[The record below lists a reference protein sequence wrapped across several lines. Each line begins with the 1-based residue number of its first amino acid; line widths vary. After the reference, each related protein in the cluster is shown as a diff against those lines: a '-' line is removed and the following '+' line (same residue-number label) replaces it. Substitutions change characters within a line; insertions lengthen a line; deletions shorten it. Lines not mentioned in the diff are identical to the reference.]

1 MDKKHI
7 TKKKWNQEKVD
18 GFLSFINNKLSNS
31 ENHSKKKQY
40 LGLFIRFLKNEN
52 FKQNLAKC
60 SSHSKVSLALES
72 LLGSD
77 QVTLEDL
84 ILLGS
89 SLCKQRFYS
98 DLLEKLILL
107 LFQKHLSDKKT
118 VEFLKMVWFDKEII
132 CELPD
137 TWTMYLNKWPTYL
150 ESLIFNILKSIKP
163 TSVTEVDN
171 IWNQCDSHF
180 LIKMCCR
187 QDKMFQCVCEVL
199 NSMLTCSDCNKALL
213 YVIRQ
218 FIASVTD
225 YCIRSNKDIV
235 DLYPRCV
242 QSTVMCCRL
251 GMFSNVATF
260 AQNLPSN
267 WKFILSTHHPK
278 LTDLLLQKK
287 TLL

>member
-1 MDKKHI
+1 M
-7 TKKKWNQEKVD
+7 
-18 GFLSFINNKLSNS
+18 GLRSFWLLRPLCRSIVTYDNINMCNMCL
-31 ENHSKKKQY
+31 
-40 LGLFIRFLKNEN
+40 
-52 FKQNLAKC
+52 C
-60 SSHSKVSLALES
+60 
-72 LLGSD
+72 
-77 QVTLEDL
+77 L
-84 ILLGS
+84 ILI
-89 SLCKQRFYS
+89 
-98 DLLEKLILL
+98 ILMTPV
-107 LFQKHLSDKKT
+107 S
-118 VEFLKMVWFDKEII
+118 EII

-150 ESLIFNILKSIKP
+150 ESLVFNILKSIKP
-163 TSVTEVDN
+163 TSVTKVDN

-218 FIASVTD
+218 FIASVND

-242 QSTVMCCRL
+242 QSTVMCSRL